1 MALTMVQ
8 IISNSLIQLGH
19 EPISS
24 LADQDALTVSAVSAY
39 ELKLPSALA
48 ANNWRFATQLV
59 QLSKLN
65 VTPPEPWL
73 SVYQLPAGWLK
84 LLRLYPNIYQWDI
97 FAGNEIF
104 AVYDQELWCEYIFQP
119 DVSMLPA
126 HFVDYF
132 TYEISAYLALT
143 NAEKTEYYAALEQKR
158 IYQLGIA
165 AAIEAQNRPQFT
177 QVSFPVLDNRYVGGI
192 IGNSITS

>member
-1 MALTMVQ
+1 MALTQVQ
-8 IISNSLIQLGH
+8 ILSNSLIQLGH

-24 LADQDALTVSAVSAY
+24 IEGGDALVVSAISAY
-39 ELKLPSALA
+39 DIKLPAALA
-48 ANNWRFATQLV
+48 ANNWRFATQLA

-65 VTPPEPWL
+65 ITPPQPWL
-73 SVYQLPAGWLK
+73 SIYQLPAGWLK

-97 FAGNEIF
+97 YSGNQLF
-104 AVYDQELWCEYIFQP
+104 AVYDDELWAEYVFQP
-119 DVSMLPA
+119 DVSQFPA

-143 NAEKTEYYAALEQKR
+143 NANKADYYSALESKR
-158 IYQLGIA
+158 TSTLGIA

-177 QVSFPVLDNRYVGGI
+177 QNLFPVLDNRYIGGI
-192 IGNSITS
+192 IGNSISS